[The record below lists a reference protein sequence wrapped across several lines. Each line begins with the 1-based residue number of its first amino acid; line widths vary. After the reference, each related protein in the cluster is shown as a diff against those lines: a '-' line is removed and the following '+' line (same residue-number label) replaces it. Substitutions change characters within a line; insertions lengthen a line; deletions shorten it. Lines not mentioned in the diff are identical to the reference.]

1 MKTKN
6 TNEDRKRKS
15 NSYTQRWPN
24 LNRSWHHVA
33 RNRKKIKTWIRRKNE
48 GECNELGCKNPV
60 FNGKEKTTQEGKN
73 EFYLSLPIGENTWIL
88 HESKEREKIFLALF
102 LFLSI
107 FSFWLIFFALN
118 AVFPPLSDIFLPPR
132 FFLCTQKRSPIKPST
147 GTANLENHSAWNS

>member
-24 LNRSWHHVA
+24 RNYSWHHVA

-107 FSFWLIFFALN
+107 FSFWLIFKPWTPCSRPYSTFFFPLGFFFGHKNDYPLN
-118 AVFPPLSDIFLPPR
+118 L
-132 FFLCTQKRSPIKPST
+132 T
-147 GTANLENHSAWNS
+147 